1 MEENYEDWRLR
12 FATERLVVLYY
23 LGLIANPV
31 FPVVAYN
38 ITSLWSAPPARLV
51 IQSAIRI

>member
-1 MEENYEDWRLR
+1 LEENYEDWRR
-12 FATERLVVLYY
+12 QVATERLVVLYY

-38 ITSLWSAPPARLV
+38 VTSLRSAPPARLV